1 MKGENALNADKSI
14 TWPIW
19 RLKMEKLMMKIS
31 LAYYKLFTLSH
42 SCKWQLAVV
51 VPSLILIYY
60 RLTGSAQYFLQ
71 KKIDKRGRKL
81 IDFDKERHN
90 VQQLASNP
98 NRNEGKFAR

>member
-1 MKGENALNADKSI
+1 MKGENALNAAKSI

-60 RLTGSAQYFLQ
+60 RLTGSAQYFFAEKDRQ
-71 KKIDKRGRKL
+71 
-81 IDFDKERHN
+81 ERPEADRLR
-90 VQQLASNP
+90 QGASQCSAAGLEP
-98 NRNEGKFAR
+98 